1 MLPRFKF
8 ADIAFTDPSLNA
20 PVAPKKSS
28 RVANRANFLT
38 FMNLR
43 QDFRNAF
50 ASRVLRP
57 VDLAPRIEAMVTAAT
72 RAIFEDKKKRY
83 IYSIM
88 GELFMEGRIKP
99 FSTAEA
105 LAFIWV
111 YVGTAEAVARR
122 SGLIDPHYLLDSQL
136 GYLFK
141 RAVSHDK
148 EKNMPHVAHLWR
160 KLRRCHLPSA
170 EFCCHERILRGI
182 YGGVDLDKLPAP
194 EAGMDQ
200 LFQEM
205 SSLYGDNVE
214 ENTAFLK
221 KKLRH
226 KLRQKVSQQLDK
238 DLTPGEIMKPSSSTF
253 GSVNSPEIVGEL
265 NSKTIGNMKPENVEM
280 TSPDFVHEPSNN
292 NDSDLP
298 LKTTDNESLL
308 FLTNPGK
315 YIEMNP
321 SLFPSSKDNVNWSA
335 RKLLPDPPTKRKKAN
350 QVDDPVPEQEV
361 AQTPADCTETLLR
374 VDFTP
379 EEYIDHT
386 TASNYYA
393 QGVKIVDGVRRVV
406 FYHKIINLSGIKEEP
421 I

>member
-148 EKNMPHVAHLWR
+148 EKV
-160 KLRRCHLPSA
+160 KKQ
-170 EFCCHERILRGI
+170 
-182 YGGVDLDKLPAP
+182 VTK
-194 EAGMDQ
+194 
-200 LFQEM
+200 
-205 SSLYGDNVE
+205 
-214 ENTAFLK
+214 FL
-221 KKLRH
+221 
-226 KLRQKVSQQLDK
+226 V
-238 DLTPGEIMKPSSSTF
+238 
-253 GSVNSPEIVGEL
+253 
-265 NSKTIGNMKPENVEM
+265 
-280 TSPDFVHEPSNN
+280 
-292 NDSDLP
+292 
-298 LKTTDNESLL
+298 
-308 FLTNPGK
+308 
-315 YIEMNP
+315 
-321 SLFPSSKDNVNWSA
+321 FPN
-335 RKLLPDPPTKRKKAN
+335 
-350 QVDDPVPEQEV
+350 
-361 AQTPADCTETLLR
+361 
-374 VDFTP
+374 
-379 EEYIDHT
+379 
-386 TASNYYA
+386 
-393 QGVKIVDGVRRVV
+393 
-406 FYHKIINLSGIKEEP
+406 HKITISL
-421 I
+421 